1 MEKVRFVCINGE
13 LLIETTKLSLLTSIP
28 NKIIKF
34 FHRNTSFYLGRG
46 NSLCPNLLLQVG
58 LFPQSTYMG
67 QKGGKTGSFVG
78 HFAQVSWRFPLPF
91 HFLKYNFKHYNVFL
105 T

>member
-1 MEKVRFVCINGE
+1 
-13 LLIETTKLSLLTSIP
+13 
-28 NKIIKF
+28 
-34 FHRNTSFYLGRG
+34 
-46 NSLCPNLLLQVG
+46 
-58 LFPQSTYMG
+58 MG